1 MTKQMNPMLREENR
15 QKLIEEAMQAISD
28 KQAQVIEQADKM
40 IGDVAIFEKMVHQ
53 KFISGFVKAERS

>member
-28 KQAQVIEQADKM
+28 KQAQVIKQADKI
-40 IGDVAIFEKMVHQ
+40 IGNVAMFEANVHK
-53 KFISGFVKAERS
+53 KFMSSFAKQ